1 VPDLRLDL
9 DRIRKRLG
17 IVVQKSVM
25 EKIPEPIKPKP
36 LEPDLPLAATSTG
49 TIAGSWE
56 RIEIYRQ
63 RVERG
68 EQIFHELDCKLI
80 AVRSSHSH
88 VG

>member
-1 VPDLRLDL
+1 MRLDWDL
-9 DRIRKRLG
+9 IRARLG
-17 IVVQKSVM
+17 IVVPKVM

-36 LEPDLPLAATSTG
+36 VEADLPLAASSTG
-49 TIAGSWE
+49 SIAGSAE

>member
-17 IVVQKSVM
+17 IVVPKVM

-36 LEPDLPLAATSTG
+36 LEPDLPLAATSTSS
-49 TIAGSWE
+49 IAGSQE
-56 RIEIYRQ
+56 RIAVYRQ

-68 EQIFHELDCKLI
+68 EQIFHELDCKTLL
-80 AVRSSHSH
+80 VRNLQ
-88 VG
+88 

>member
-1 VPDLRLDL
+1 MEDWLIRLR
-9 DRIRKRLG
+9 KHLG
-17 IVVQKSVM
+17 IVPKLG
-25 EKIPEPIKPKP
+25 EKIPQVIQPKP
-36 LEPDLPLAATSTG
+36 LQPDLPLAASSTG
-49 TIAGSWE
+49 TIAGSAE
-56 RIEIYRQ
+56 RIAVYRQ